1 VSVQPAD
8 RAAIDEAVTSAQSL
22 DYAERWMRDSLDI
35 LRPAFS
41 VQQITVDMTAAM
53 TRLDDFRRR
62 KVAATPTHLLIQAA
76 ARTLARNP
84 DLHQLIAGTRRERPA
99 HVDIGL
105 SVTGEIFVAPVLVI
119 ESAELKSVE
128 DIVTEV
134 GTRTAEVQKAD
145 REMLERLRGWGRL
158 VPFAFLRRAMLR
170 SMFAS
175 PTRRRK
181 VAGTFQV
188 SVVPADWALSSAFVA
203 TGVLIA
209 GAVRARVVAFEGQC
223 VVRPTMTLTLS
234 ADHGAWDGKA
244 ATRFL
249 AGVRSELEAAFSV
262 EASQ

>member
-1 VSVQPAD
+1 VSIQPANH
-8 RAAIDEAVTSAQSL
+8 AATDEAAGSAHSL
-22 DYAERWMRDSLDI
+22 DYAERWMRDSLDV
-35 LRPAFS
+35 LKPAFS
-41 VQQITVDMTAAM
+41 VQQITVDMTSAM
-53 TRLDDFRRR
+53 ARLDDFRRR
-62 KVAATPTHLLIQAA
+62 KVAATPTHLLIQAT

-84 DLHQLIAGTRRERPA
+84 DLHQLVAGTRRERPV

-119 ESAELKSVE
+119 ESAETKTVE
-128 DIVTEV
+128 DIVTEIS
-134 GTRTAEVQKAD
+134 TRTAEVQKED
-145 REMLERLRGWGRL
+145 REMLERLRRWGRL

-209 GAVRARVVAFEGQC
+209 GAVRARAVAFEGQC
-223 VVRPTMTLTLS
+223 VVRPMMTLTLS
-234 ADHGAWDGKA
+234 VDHGAWDGKA

-249 AGVRSELEAAFSV
+249 AGVRAELEAGFPA
-262 EASQ
+262 EGA

>member
-1 VSVQPAD
+1 MTVTTLLQRALPDVRSAGALGGAASAAACKGVAYDSRAVQP
-8 RAAIDEAVTSAQSL
+8 
-22 DYAERWMRDSLDI
+22 
-35 LRPAFS
+35 
-41 VQQITVDMTAAM
+41 
-53 TRLDDFRRR
+53 
-62 KVAATPTHLLIQAA
+62 
-76 ARTLARNP
+76 
-84 DLHQLIAGTRRERPA
+84 
-99 HVDIGL
+99 
-105 SVTGEIFVAPVLVI
+105 GEIFVAPVLVI